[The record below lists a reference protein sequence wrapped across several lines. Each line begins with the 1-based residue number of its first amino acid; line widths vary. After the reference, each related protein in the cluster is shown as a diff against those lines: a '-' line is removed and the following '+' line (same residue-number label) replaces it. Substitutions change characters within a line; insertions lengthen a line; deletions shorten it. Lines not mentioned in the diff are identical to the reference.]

1 MDAFRNYIQN
11 NKKEFAAILTI
22 SVFALILRLISLL
35 YAGDLSTDEIY
46 SYYFSDKNS
55 LFDVVKSLYIE
66 DLHTPLY
73 FILLHFWIKI
83 FNIFGLGENDAVMR
97 LLGFIP
103 AFLAVPFSF
112 YIGKK
117 LFNKKTGYFASIML
131 AISPFAIYYTT
142 ELRFYGTAFFF
153 ALLSSYFF
161 VEYINSVNNN
171 ENTRQKNYKT
181 ALVISN
187 LALLYTFNISFVF
200 IFFQFLCAIIA
211 SKNKAEIIK
220 TYALTGLF
228 YIPGFIMAFHGIFA
242 YKNAICSFAR
252 DIFPYKPA
260 FLSIFLQSYFTGHFF
275 YASNNLYDL
284 NNVVVK
290 NIFAIKCLFLILFPV
305 VFCLAGFLKALFSK
319 NKTLILFL
327 MPALSFLVF
336 EFFFAHFGMMSLIAR
351 YTLISYSVIIIT
363 CAYGFSLFKNKKL
376 IFTLFLLFITSV
388 SCFVFSKDANAI
400 KKQEKFGSYISSFLD
415 RAEIKRGDYILF
427 TSIGKLYKRYIPK
440 NLNYIDLEPTDML
453 LNGVKKYYPVVF
465 DKNIEDKITQK
476 NAPQM
481 LSGYLN
487 SNYAN
492 KNIETYL
499 KEVCFN
505 YMQKGQKLIIIVPD
519 INAINDSKATKEKA
533 SLYYLLLSKIS
544 SDILLTCQKHLK
556 LTTQFTIRDNVRPQ
570 NDAMIYVFEK
580 SF

>member
-200 IFFQFLCAIIA
+200 IFFQF
-211 SKNKAEIIK
+211 
-220 TYALTGLF
+220 Y
-228 YIPGFIMAFHGIFA
+228 H
-242 YKNAICSFAR
+242 
-252 DIFPYKPA
+252 
-260 FLSIFLQSYFTGHFF
+260 H
-275 YASNNLYDL
+275 
-284 NNVVVK
+284 
-290 NIFAIKCLFLILFPV
+290 
-305 VFCLAGFLKALFSK
+305 
-319 NKTLILFL
+319 
-327 MPALSFLVF
+327 
-336 EFFFAHFGMMSLIAR
+336 
-351 YTLISYSVIIIT
+351 
-363 CAYGFSLFKNKKL
+363 
-376 IFTLFLLFITSV
+376 
-388 SCFVFSKDANAI
+388 
-400 KKQEKFGSYISSFLD
+400 
-415 RAEIKRGDYILF
+415 DY
-427 TSIGKLYKRYIPK
+427 Y
-440 NLNYIDLEPTDML
+440 
-453 LNGVKKYYPVVF
+453 
-465 DKNIEDKITQK
+465 
-476 NAPQM
+476 
-481 LSGYLN
+481 
-487 SNYAN
+487 
-492 KNIETYL
+492 
-499 KEVCFN
+499 
-505 YMQKGQKLIIIVPD
+505 
-519 INAINDSKATKEKA
+519 
-533 SLYYLLLSKIS
+533 
-544 SDILLTCQKHLK
+544 
-556 LTTQFTIRDNVRPQ
+556 
-570 NDAMIYVFEK
+570 
-580 SF
+580 